1 MSEAVNI
8 FPREVF
14 FLSDVNSEVESGS
27 VLKFTYGKFMTA
39 KLSECRQELKK
50 ELRSIIVNTTDEL
63 AALQLKYKVYN
74 EIQDN

>member
-27 VLKFTYGKFMTA
+27 VLKFTYGKFWLLNLENVG
-39 KLSECRQELKK
+39 KS
-50 ELRSIIVNTTDEL
+50 
-63 AALQLKYKVYN
+63 
-74 EIQDN
+74 